1 MKRPIDRL
9 VVSILGFVM
18 VLVPGLVLAQTTVKI
33 GNILPLSGPSAS
45 VGLQNKQAQDMAV
58 EEINSAGGIKS
69 LGGAKIQMLYA
80 DSESKPEKG
89 VAEAERFINTERST
103 S

>member
-18 VLVPGLVLAQTTVKI
+18 VLVPGLRL
-33 GNILPLSGPSAS
+33 GPDHGQDRQHPAALRA
-45 VGLQNKQAQDMAV
+45 VGLGRLAEQTSQDMAV

-80 DSESKPEKG
+80 DSSPSRKRAWPRPNASSTPK
-89 VAEAERFINTERST
+89 RST